1 MGGRIVCANTREPR
15 CDQRRQCRGR
25 LPHTRRLA
33 ARRRRGELASARWRN
48 PWHRRRIGLRQIDL
62 AQTPVRQLFRR
73 PGDLLR
79 QHHLARPRGRPDL
92 GRQGLPPALV
102 EPVLLRAARLDERDE
117 HADENWRA
125 DDRCRQ
131 SPWRD
136 RPHGARRP
144 RPQHAGRTGS
154 ARRGAGAVPASVV
167 RRHEAAGADR
177 PCDLCRP
184 RGDPRRWAGHGA
196 GCRGAKTNPG
206 KPGAAAAGQAKQHR
220 HRLARSGAALPGR
233 GSGRDP
239 LCRPAGGARQR
250 AERAAQSAAS
260 LYPGPGRG
268 LATAWRPTAAPGHR
282 WPGAL
287 VAGSP
292 RGLPLPAALRQSA
305 CVLGASAARA
315 QPGRPRVVGR
325 RPSAR
330 GVPLMGSA
338 PPILEIDGLQKTYGR
353 GGLFGQNAG
362 RRALDGV
369 SMALAGGSGQI
380 LAVVGESGSGKTTLA
395 RIILRLVK
403 ADAGTVRIAGEPVV
417 GGPGG
422 PDGTVDDQRLRQLVQ
437 PIFQNPIETFSL
449 HLPVDQYLIRTAI
462 NLGDAATAR
471 NPEPAISAAL
481 SAVGLRREQLLGK
494 GIRSFS
500 GGDLQRISIAR
511 ALIAKPRLIVADE
524 PVSMVD
530 ASLRMTIVNLFRQ
543 LSRERGVAFVYITH
557 DLSTACY
564 LSDRMAIM
572 RHGQVVEFGR
582 PEAILAAPDSAYTK
596 ALMAAIPTLD
606 RRWID

>member
-1 MGGRIVCANTREPR
+1 
-15 CDQRRQCRGR
+15 
-25 LPHTRRLA
+25 
-33 ARRRRGELASARWRN
+33 
-48 PWHRRRIGLRQIDL
+48 
-62 AQTPVRQLFRR
+62 
-73 PGDLLR
+73 
-79 QHHLARPRGRPDL
+79 
-92 GRQGLPPALV
+92 
-102 EPVLLRAARLDERDE
+102 
-117 HADENWRA
+117 
-125 DDRCRQ
+125 
-131 SPWRD
+131 
-136 RPHGARRP
+136 
-144 RPQHAGRTGS
+144 
-154 ARRGAGAVPASVV
+154 
-167 RRHEAAGADR
+167 
-177 PCDLCRP
+177 
-184 RGDPRRWAGHGA
+184 
-196 GCRGAKTNPG
+196 
-206 KPGAAAAGQAKQHR
+206 
-220 HRLARSGAALPGR
+220 
-233 GSGRDP
+233 
-239 LCRPAGGARQR
+239 
-250 AERAAQSAAS
+250 
-260 LYPGPGRG
+260 
-268 LATAWRPTAAPGHR
+268 
-282 WPGAL
+282 
-287 VAGSP
+287 
-292 RGLPLPAALRQSA
+292 
-305 CVLGASAARA
+305 
-315 QPGRPRVVGR
+315 
-325 RPSAR
+325 
-330 GVPLMGSA
+330 MGSA
-338 PPILEIDGLQKTYGR
+338 PPILAIDGLQKTYGR

-369 SMALAGGSGQI
+369 SMVLDGGGGQI

-417 GGPGG
+417 GR

-437 PIFQNPIETFSL
+437 PIFQNPFETFSL

-500 GGDLQRISIAR
+500 GGELQRISIAR